1 MMLTCRQ
8 IAELLYEYL
17 AGEMPA
23 ERAHELEMHLT
34 GCVDCYRYL
43 DQYRKVIALGQKLPP
58 EPMPDE
64 LVRRLRSMVGG
75 A

>member
-1 MMLTCRQ
+1 MMATCRQ

-17 AGEMPA
+17 TGALPA
-23 ERAHELEMHLT
+23 ERTRELQGHLT

-43 DQYRKVIALGQKLPP
+43 DSYRKVIALGEKLPP

-64 LVRRLRSMVGG
+64 LVRRLRQMCRPG
-75 A
+75 

>member
-17 AGEMPA
+17 TGEMPA
-23 ERAHELEMHLT
+23 ERARELEMHLT

-64 LVRRLRSMVGG
+64 LVRRLRSMVGP